1 MSKSA
6 SVSSGIFREL
16 ELCQEKASLPDDGGK
31 HPNNEI
37 ADSTGLW
44 AALGFVLMMPGMIAG

>member
-6 SVSSGIFREL
+6 SASGMFKEL
-16 ELCQEKASLPDDGGK
+16 ELCQEKVSLPDNGDK
-31 HPNNEI
+31 HPDNEI
-37 ADSTGLW
+37 AESTGLW